1 MAPTTQKALTIPA
14 EKEPFKLVT
23 GWPVPQPSPTDVL
36 FKLVSVVLNPVD
48 AFVQAQGGHG
58 LVPGYPYVAGFDG
71 VGIVEEVGVEV
82 TNVAKGE
89 KLVQGTF
96 NNTHTT
102 FQEYTLQR
110 AKYVG
115 KMPHNITFDQA
126 ATISLC
132 LATVDVSN
140 WVRLTPPWEEGG
152 TTKYAGQAA
161 LVLRGGTNVGQY
173 ALQCAHMQGF
183 TPIITTSS
191 PQDQERGV
199 PQVPRRDACHR
210 PCALPRRDPR
220 RAPHGRAGHAFG
232 RGRDHPQ
239 RLAYS
244 VLTPGGG
251 FVTVN
256 PHDDGALT
264 YVVKESEQKGE
275 GKRIAR
281 ASYSFPGNREL
292 GVEIFK
298 RVTGWL
304 ETGAIVPSRV
314 EVIPGGLM
322 ENLVVHVDETP

>member
-36 FKLVSVVLNPVD
+36 VKLVSVALNPVD
-48 AFVQAQGGHG
+48 AFVQAQGGHD
-58 LVPGYPYVAGFDG
+58 LVPGYLYVAGFDG
-71 VGIVEEVGVEV
+71 TGIVEEVGAEV
-82 TNVAKGE
+82 TNVAKGD
-89 KLVQGTF
+89 KVLVQGTF
-96 NNTHTT
+96 NNIHTT
-102 FQEYTLQR
+102 FQKYTLQL

-115 KMPHNITFDQA
+115 KIPDNITFDQA

-132 LATVDVSN
+132 LATVVTGI
-140 WVRLTPPWEEGG
+140 WVDEEDSRSE
-152 TTKYAGQAA
+152 AGQTSGSTPSSARVCKASRRSSPRPPLKNEAFLKSLGAMHVIDRALSHDEIRAA
-161 LVLRGGTNVGQY
+161 LPTN
-173 ALQCAHMQGF
+173 
-183 TPIITTSS
+183 TPVTYVY
-191 PQDQERGV
+191 DV
-199 PQVPRRDACHR
+199 
-210 PCALPRRDPR
+210 
-220 RAPHGRAGHAFG
+220 FG

-244 VLTPGGG
+244 DLVE
-251 FVTVN
+251 
-256 PHDDGALT
+256 
-264 YVVKESEQKGE
+264 ESEQKGE

-314 EVIPGGLM
+314 EVIPGGLV
-322 ENLVVHVDETP
+322 ENDFSPICANTCGA